1 MKILSKPGYNQPMTN
16 ISLQELAKD
25 PAGLIDRVEA
35 GERVLVVREGRA
47 VAELRPITQP
57 RSASRPYGLASGA
70 FRVPDD
76 FDSPLPDSILQDF
89 EMC

>member
-1 MKILSKPGYNQPMTN
+1 MTT
-16 ISLQELAKD
+16 ISLQDLVKD
-25 PAGLIDRVEA
+25 PNGLIDRVEA

-57 RSASRPYGLASGA
+57 RSTSRPYGLAAGA

-76 FDSPLPDSILQDF
+76 FDSPLPDSILKDF
-89 EMC
+89 EM

>member
-35 GERVLVVREGRA
+35 GERILVVREGRA

-57 RSASRPYGLASGA
+57 RSASRPYALASGA

-89 EMC
+89 EM

>member
-1 MKILSKPGYNQPMTN
+1 MKN
-16 ISLQELAKD
+16 ISLQDLVKD
-25 PAGLIDRVEA
+25 PHGFIDRVEA

-57 RSASRPYGLASGA
+57 RSTSRPYGLAAGA

-76 FDSPLPDSILQDF
+76 FDSPLPDSILNDF
-89 EMC
+89 EV

>member
-1 MKILSKPGYNQPMTN
+1 MKILSKSGYSQEMTN
-16 ISLQELAKD
+16 ISLQELATD

-57 RSASRPYGLASGA
+57 RSTSRPYGLAAGA

-89 EMC
+89 EV

>member
-1 MKILSKPGYNQPMTN
+1 MTN
-16 ISLQELAKD
+16 ISLQDLAKD

-47 VAELRPITQP
+47 IAELRPITQP
-57 RSASRPYGLASGA
+57 RSTSRHYSLAAGA

-76 FDSPLPDSILQDF
+76 FDSPLLDSILQDF
-89 EMC
+89 EV

>member
-1 MKILSKPGYNQPMTN
+1 MTN

-25 PAGLIDRVEA
+25 PADLIIRVEA

-57 RSASRPYGLASGA
+57 RSTSRPYGLAAGA
-70 FRVPDD
+70 FRVPDV
-76 FDSPLPDSILQDF
+76 FDAPLPEGILQDF
-89 EMC
+89 EV

>member
-1 MKILSKPGYNQPMTN
+1 MTN

-57 RSASRPYGLASGA
+57 RTASRPHGLASGA

-76 FDSPLPDSILQDF
+76 FDSQLPDSILQDF
-89 EMC
+89 EM